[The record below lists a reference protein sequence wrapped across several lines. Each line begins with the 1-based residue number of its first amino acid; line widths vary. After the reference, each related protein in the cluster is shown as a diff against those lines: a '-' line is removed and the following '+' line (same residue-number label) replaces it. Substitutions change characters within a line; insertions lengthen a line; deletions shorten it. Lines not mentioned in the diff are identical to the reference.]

1 MSITPIRLDNENIL
15 SVEFGGFSNSM
26 NSNDNEELRD
36 EDEGGDL
43 RIMALDIRDQVIRD
57 RKGYL
62 IALAMSNST
71 VKVVKLKVATNI
83 SYIGLTM
90 RLSRVLLSSQG
101 DILVVV
107 SYNASFYLDVMF
119 WSLPPPMDRSSFI
132 EFLH

>member
-15 SVEFGGFSNSM
+15 SVEFGGFSNNM
-26 NSNDNEELRD
+26 NSNDNDELRD

-62 IALAMSNST
+62 IALAMSDST
-71 VKVVKLKVATNI
+71 VKVVKLKVAPNI
-83 SYIGLTM
+83 SYIGLSM

-119 WSLPPPMDRSSFI
+119 WSLPPPMDMSSFI